1 MHNSTGASTIDRCI
15 RHGSGRV
22 MEAFLAN
29 LGACPI
35 THVEITWV
43 VIRLE
48 KAWQDKVRDIQV
60 QCDSQCAIRT
70 TGTPTCY
77 YRGEDSEFSCREI
90 GKSDWKKSIEKHIIG
105 LDMTLWEGVS
115 LNWSQ

>member
-22 MEAFLAN
+22 METFVGN
-29 LGACPI
+29 LGTCSI

-60 QCDSQCAIRT
+60 QYDSQCVIRT

-77 YRGEDSEFSCREI
+77 YRGKIQNSLAEKLESRTEKNVSR
-90 GKSDWKKSIEKHIIG
+90 SI
-105 LDMTLWEGVS
+105 S
-115 LNWSQ
+115 LS